1 MKADASHSRT
11 VQRLAASSIPAMK
24 RIRSLLA
31 GFLAALALAALGS
44 MPAGAA
50 DGVFVQDQSRSD
62 QGEARKEMRAGNIKS
77 ISEIERLVLPRMRG
91 AEYLGFAYDATARAY
106 RLKFIKDGRV
116 INVDVDGATGRII
129 NRSR

>member
-1 MKADASHSRT
+1 
-11 VQRLAASSIPAMK
+11 MK
-24 RIRSLLA
+24 RIRSLIA
-31 GFLAALALAALGS
+31 GFLAALALGALVAPAS
-44 MPAGAA
+44 AAGAPA
-50 DGVFVQDQSRSD
+50 DFAQDQSRSD
-62 QGEARKEMRAGNIKS
+62 QGEARKEMKAGNIKT

-129 NRSR
+129 SRSR

>member
-1 MKADASHSRT
+1 
-11 VQRLAASSIPAMK
+11 MK
-24 RIRSLLA
+24 RLRSLVA
-31 GFLAALALAALGS
+31 GFLAALALGALVAPASAAARV
-44 MPAGAA
+44 PA
-50 DGVFVQDQSRSD
+50 DFSQEQSRSD
-62 QGEARKEMRAGNIKS
+62 QGEARKAMKAGNIKT

-106 RLKFIKDGRV
+106 RLKFIKEGRV